1 MCEIDTK
8 KCCKESGC
16 KDSTFSLEGDSGELY
31 VDEGVYK
38 EITLLEPLY
47 TADDSAVGLSLHS
60 IDRTEKH
67 ETFNK
72 FLNKNVK
79 ITISI
84 QE

>member
-1 MCEIDTK
+1 MHGTDQK
-8 KCCKESGC
+8 KCCKENGC
-16 KDSTFSLEGDSGELY
+16 KDSFSLEGDSGELY
-31 VDEGVYK
+31 VNEGVYQ
-38 EITLLEPLY
+38 EITLLEPMY

-67 ETFNK
+67 EVFNK

-84 QE
+84 NE